1 MALRALARGLIVL
14 AAAWSP
20 VAPAAVLPQ
29 IDSFPSAAP
38 LVVRYDLFFN
48 GIFAAEVT
56 ETLSTD
62 GAGAYRIESEARARG
77 LAKILI
83 GDILRKSEGLWEGES
98 LRPLLYEEI
107 RGKKRHYRAVV
118 DRARETIDL
127 IRKTTGRAETA
138 PLPAAPLNDYLTAA
152 YRSYAA
158 GRALADE
165 SALTD
170 GRRIKTYRY
179 RAGSEESIDTVFGA
193 LRAVPVFRVGER
205 RVVVWLAPALRFLPA
220 RTEIETGVGKL
231 LIKIAAVESPSSAE
245 KT

>member
-20 VAPAAVLPQ
+20 VAPAAALPQ

-107 RGKKRHYRAVV
+107 RGKNAIIAPSSTA
-118 DRARETIDL
+118 RAR
-127 IRKTTGRAETA
+127 RSNSPAKR
-138 PLPAAPLNDYLTAA
+138 PAAPKP
-152 YRSYAA
+152 
-158 GRALADE
+158 
-165 SALTD
+165 
-170 GRRIKTYRY
+170 RRCR
-179 RAGSEESIDTVFGA
+179 
-193 LRAVPVFRVGER
+193 PR
-205 RVVVWLAPALRFLPA
+205 R
-220 RTEIETGVGKL
+220 
-231 LIKIAAVESPSSAE
+231 
-245 KT
+245 

>member
-179 RAGSEESIDTVFGA
+179 RRKRRIDRHGFRRFARGAGFSRRQAPRRRLARAGVALFAGA
-193 LRAVPVFRVGER
+193 HGDRNR
-205 RVVVWLAPALRFLPA
+205 RRQ
-220 RTEIETGVGKL
+220 
-231 LIKIAAVESPSSAE
+231 IAD
-245 KT
+245 